1 MHNLIWNRLAVG
13 AIPLLWFSAM
23 AFSQQTGKP
32 KLIREPVQEVE
43 EATKHAEEMG
53 PEKPD
58 PVKAKKNLEVGK
70 YYFKR
75 KNWAAAEDRFR
86 ISTVQNPK
94 ITETWEL
101 WSRSCEKQKKYGE
114 AAAALSQYEQ
124 KFPESEE
131 AAKFARERIRLEKKA
146 REEGSKKEA
155 STTVQAKEEKPV
167 AIERP

>member
-1 MHNLIWNRLAVG
+1 MHNIIWNRLAIG
-13 AIPLLWFSAM
+13 AITLLWFSGT
-23 AFSQQTGKP
+23 AFSQQMGKP
-32 KLIREPVQEVE
+32 KLIREPVQEAE
-43 EATKHAEEMG
+43 EAAKNREEMG

-101 WSRSCEKQKKYGE
+101 LARSCEKQKKYGE
-114 AAAALSQYEQ
+114 AAAVLTQYEQ
-124 KFPESEE
+124 KFPKSEE
-131 AAKFARERIRLEKKA
+131 AAKFAKERIRLEKMA
-146 REEGSKKEA
+146 LEEGSKKEA